1 MILEPMFPSELD
13 PSAPAFLNG
22 HWTTLSE
29 AKVSVLDR
37 GFLFGD
43 GVYEVVPVYSRRP
56 FAWDLHLDR
65 LNRSLSSIAL
75 HFAQPFDWTGLVT
88 EMTRRAN
95 TDDQFIYIQVTR
107 GVAKRDH
114 SFPRPGVSPT
124 VFAMVS
130 PLKRPGQQDRE
141 QGLRAICAPDERWL
155 RCDIKSVALLG
166 NVLAREAAVAQGAH
180 EALLIRDGL
189 LTEGAASNIWVV
201 RDQRLISPPRGR
213 QMLAGIRLSLIPQL
227 AKALGIEVAFAEVRE
242 EELLEATELMMSSA
256 TKELLPFTQLNHQPV
271 GNGRPGPIYKAL
283 RAAYDEAIEKHRVA

>member
-1 MILEPMFPSELD
+1 MILEPTFPTELD
-13 PSAPAFLNG
+13 PLAPAFLNG

-65 LNRSLSSIAL
+65 LNRSLLSIAL
-75 HFAQPFDWTGLVT
+75 PLEHAFDWSGLVA
-88 EMTRRAN
+88 EMTKRAN

-114 SFPRPGVSPT
+114 AFPRPGVSPT
-124 VFAMVS
+124 IFAMVS
-130 PLKRPGQQDRE
+130 PLKRPSQQDRE
-141 QGLRAICAPDERWL
+141 QGIRAISVPDERWL

-166 NVLAREAAVAQGAH
+166 NVLAREAAVAQGAQ

-201 RDQRLISPPRGR
+201 QGQRLISPPRGR
-213 QMLAGIRLSLIPQL
+213 QMLAGIRLSLIPRL
-227 AKALGIEVAFAEVRE
+227 AKELGIEVAFGEVRE
-242 EELLEATELMMSSA
+242 DELPEASELMMSSA
-256 TKELLPFTQLNHQPV
+256 TKELLPFTQLNNQAV
-271 GNGRPGPIYKAL
+271 GDGRPGPIYKAL
-283 RAAYDEAIEKHRVA
+283 RAAYDKAIERHRAA